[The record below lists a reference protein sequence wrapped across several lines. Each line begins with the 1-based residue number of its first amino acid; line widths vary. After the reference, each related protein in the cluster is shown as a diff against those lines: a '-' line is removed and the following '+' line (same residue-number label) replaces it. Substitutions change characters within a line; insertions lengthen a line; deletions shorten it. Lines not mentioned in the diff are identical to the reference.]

1 MNNNLPFPS
10 RVVAT
15 LGGIERLTNS
25 FAKVLNNYL
34 MYILSSSL
42 FDKPM
47 FLLVSGI
54 GVF

>member
-1 MNNNLPFPS
+1 MNNNPPFPS

-25 FAKVLNNYL
+25 FAKVLINV
-34 MYILSSSL
+34 YISSSL